1 MSCAS
6 QPLISHFE
14 VHRRRTRERASESAE
29 GAQQPGA
36 RAAVIPSQ
44 TAAIKFSPHYLR
56 QSHHRP
62 VLGRGGERE
71 ERGWR
76 LRVELGGGRHQS
88 LSVCECVF
96 LKDGGGALVRKIR
109 HEYISLWHH
118 VHTSA
123 DQAQAKLPGSL
134 HRNQRLV
141 MHRRLILN

>member
-96 LKDGGGALVRKIR
+96 LKDGGG
-109 HEYISLWHH
+109 
-118 VHTSA
+118 VHWWEKSGMSTFHCGTTFT
-123 DQAQAKLPGSL
+123 PPPT
-134 HRNQRLV
+134 RLRPNCPA
-141 MHRRLILN
+141 HFTGTRDLLCIGG